1 LTGFWRRLRRG
12 RREKVNRIID
22 VIASGRTFLITSH
35 VRLDGDAVGSELALY
50 HLLRNMGKEAV
61 VYNQDETPGSY
72 RFLPG
77 AEEIIHSLVTVD
89 LFDAAFVLDCSEIDR
104 VGEAASRIL
113 GIRTIVNIDHH
124 LSNRGNFG
132 LSFADPG
139 ASSVG
144 ELLYRLIEKMGAP
157 VTREIAVN
165 LYAAIVTDTGSFRYS
180 NTGADTFR
188 IAGELVRMGAD
199 PYGVA
204 EKIYETHPREKIRLM
219 EKVLGTLEFAWDGR
233 ISTLWVSKK
242 MFEDAGALPEHT
254 EHFVDLARSIDG
266 VEVAAFFTE
275 IERHLY
281 RVSLRSKGRMNV
293 AKVAG
298 LFGGGGHFSAAA
310 CRINGRLDDVKN
322 RIVQAVMAG

>member
-1 LTGFWRRLRRG
+1 
-12 RREKVNRIID
+12 VNRIID
-22 VIASGRTFLITSH
+22 VIRSNRSFLITSH

-50 HLLRNMGKEAV
+50 HFLRNMGKEAV

-77 AEEIIHSLVTVD
+77 AEGIVHALGTID
-89 LFDAAFVLDCSEIDR
+89 PFDAAFVLDCSEIDR

-113 GIRTIVNIDHH
+113 EVRTVVNIDHH
-124 LSNRGNFG
+124 LSNRGAFG
-132 LSFADPG
+132 LSLADPG

-144 ELLYRLIEKMGAP
+144 ELLYRLMEKMGEP

-188 IAGELVRMGAD
+188 IAGELVRRGAD

-204 EKIYETHPREKIRLM
+204 EKIYETHPKEKIRLL
-219 EKVLGTLEFAWDGR
+219 ERVLGTLEFAWDGR
-233 ISTLWVSKK
+233 ISLLWVSQQ
-242 MFEDAGALPEHT
+242 MFEDTGALPEHT
-254 EHFVDLARSIDG
+254 ENFVDLARSIEG

-275 IERHLY
+275 MEEHFY
-281 RVSLRSKGRMNV
+281 RVSLRSKGRRNV
-293 AKVAG
+293 AEVAG
-298 LFGGGGHFSAAA
+298 RFGGGGHFSAAA
-310 CRINGRLDDVKN
+310 CKINGSLNDVKT
-322 RIVQAVMAG
+322 RIVQAVMAGG

>member
-1 LTGFWRRLRRG
+1 
-12 RREKVNRIID
+12 VNRIID
-22 VIASGRTFLITSH
+22 VIASNRSFLITSH

-50 HLLRNMGKEAV
+50 HLLKNLGKEAV
-61 VYNQDETPGSY
+61 VYNEDETPGNY

-77 AEEIIHSLVTVD
+77 TEVIVHFLGTVD
-89 LFDAAFVLDCSEIDR
+89 HFDAAFVLDCSEISR
-104 VGEAASRIL
+104 VGDAASRIL
-113 GIRTIVNIDHH
+113 GMKTIINIDHH
-124 LSNRGNFG
+124 ISNTGSFG

-165 LYAAIVTDTGSFRYS
+165 LYTAIVTDTGSFQYS
-180 NTGADTFR
+180 NTGEDTFR
-188 IAGELVRMGAD
+188 IAGKLVKMGAD
-199 PYGVA
+199 PYGIA
-204 EKIYETHPREKIRLM
+204 EKIYENNPKERIRLL

-233 ISTLWVSKK
+233 ISTLWVSRQMLK
-242 MFEDAGALPEHT
+242 DAGALPEHT
-254 EHFVDLARSIDG
+254 DNFVDLARSVEG

-275 IERHLY
+275 MEKNLY
-281 RVSLRSKGRMNV
+281 KVSLRSKGRINV

-298 LFGGGGHFSAAA
+298 RFGGGGHFSAAA
-310 CRINGRLDDVKN
+310 CKIEGGLEGVKN